1 MDALVNRISPILH
14 LTRVSTAFAAVGN
27 AWFIVLWTRASSKEA
42 AVAPAPVVDEPLAL
56 VLLGATLYALGL
68 FAFANALGD
77 TLDARRDRALY
88 PDRPIPSGRL
98 SIETATT
105 LVAISLLI
113 AILGASLLGQ
123 PAVFM
128 CLLTAFAIW
137 FYHAA
142 GKFIPSVGL
151 VSLGLIYG
159 AHMMIANPNL
169 IFVWPVLLV
178 MAHALLLGAITH
190 RLGQKRPVLTRSVLI
205 TAAAGW
211 AFWTGVLLYVGLIR
225 AGTWWPQWVAPQAA
239 IVPIALAAIFVIFAW
254 NKSRMTKDPRRGAEK
269 LRRYGALWV
278 TLYAT
283 GWLIGQGYFYAGLY
297 LAGLSLVGL
306 LGMTVLREVYG
317 LIEQP
322 VGYRR

>member
-1 MDALVNRISPILH
+1 MVESPLV
-14 LTRVSTAFAAVGN
+14 
-27 AWFIVLWTRASSKEA
+27 
-42 AVAPAPVVDEPLAL
+42 LAL
-56 VLLGATLYALGL
+56 FGATLYAIGL

-98 SIETATT
+98 SIEAATT
-105 LVAISLLI
+105 MVAISLLG
-113 AILGASLLGQ
+113 AVLGASLLGQ

-128 CLLTAFAIW
+128 CLLTAFAIL
-137 FYHAA
+137 FYHAV

-159 AHMMIANPNL
+159 AHMMIANPQL
-169 IFVWPVLLV
+169 IFVWPVLLM

-190 RLGQKRPVLTRSVLI
+190 RLGQKRPILTWPVLI
-205 TAAAGW
+205 TAGAGW
-211 AFWTGVLLYVGLIR
+211 AFWTGVLLYVGKSR
-225 AGTWWPQWVAPQAA
+225 AGAWWPDWVAPQVA
-239 IVPIALAAIFVIFAW
+239 IVPAMLAATFVLFAW

-283 GWLIGQGYFYAGLY
+283 GWLIGQGYLTEALY
-297 LAGLSLVGL
+297 LGALSIVGL
-306 LGMTVLREVYG
+306 LGMTVLRESYG